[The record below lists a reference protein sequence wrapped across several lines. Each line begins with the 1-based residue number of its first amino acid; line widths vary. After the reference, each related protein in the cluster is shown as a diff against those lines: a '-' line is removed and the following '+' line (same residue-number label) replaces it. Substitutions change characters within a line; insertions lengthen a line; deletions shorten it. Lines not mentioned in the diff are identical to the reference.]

1 MKYYIAIPTYNGGEI
16 WRAAVANIQKYAPA
30 NLFVHVIDSTSKDD
44 TVAIAEKAG
53 FDVLT
58 IAGSDFNHGGTRNQA
73 VEKYIENYDVVI
85 FLTQD
90 AIPRQNFIEEIIS
103 VLLMRVLHA
112 PMGGS
117 YLIKMLIHLHDTLE
131 DLVIRKK
138 DMFVG
143 KKIFQKWD

>member
-16 WRAAVANIQKYAPA
+16 WRLAVANIEKYAPA
-30 NLFVHVIDSTSKDD
+30 NLLVHVIDSTSKDD

-90 AIPRQNFIEEIIS
+90 AIPIRI
-103 VLLMRVLHA
+103 LL
-112 PMGGS
+112 
-117 YLIKMLIHLHDTLE
+117 
-131 DLVIRKK
+131 RK
-138 DMFVG
+138 
-143 KKIFQKWD
+143 